1 MKNKYK
7 EAFKSLIYLA
17 IVAAAGAALEY
28 RLLSPKINELE
39 TKNDSLERELDS
51 TTKPLRP

>member
-39 TKNDSLERELDS
+39 TKNDSLQRELDS

>member
-7 EAFKSLIYLA
+7 EALKSLIYLA

-28 RLLSPKINELE
+28 RLLSPKIDALE
-39 TKNDSLERELDS
+39 KQNDSLQRELH
-51 TTKPLRP
+51 TTLPQRP